1 MGQYCVTIGVE
12 DKCFYSGFIEGEY
25 LAIDIGGNMRVN
37 GLRAIIVA
45 WLNAFQR
52 SRVGVGMN

>member
-1 MGQYCVTIGVE
+1 MGQYCVKIGVE
-12 DKCFYSGFIEGEY
+12 DECFYSGFIEGEY
-25 LAIDIGGNMRVN
+25 LTIDNGGNMRVN
-37 GLRAIIVA
+37 GLRAVIAA